1 MSLDNYSKRL
11 FENHV
16 GETRYARFQTAFFP
30 FFLFSFFPFFL
41 FSFFP
46 FFLKFITV
54 SWMLS
59 IKIVNNPSHLILKR
73 CYNSPNQIF
82 QTTPTRTLTYE

>member
-16 GETRYARFQTAFFP
+16 GETRYARFQTA
-30 FFLFSFFPFFL
+30 FFPFFL

>member
-16 GETRYARFQTAFFP
+16 GETRYARFQTA
-30 FFLFSFFPFFL
+30 
-41 FSFFP
+41 FFP

>member
-1 MSLDNYSKRL
+1 MLAKLAIPVFR
-11 FENHV
+11 
-16 GETRYARFQTAFFP
+16 R
-30 FFLFSFFPFFL
+30 
-41 FSFFP
+41 P

-54 SWMLS
+54 GWMLL